1 MVSRNGEDSGCG
13 CVEVATNVVDA
24 PDGMVAVRDT
34 KTGNLLE
41 FDRHEWQGFIAHQT
55 AGPVPPGRG
64 PLGARPRDHPAVRL
78 RHLLAG

>member
-1 MVSRNGEDSGCG
+1 MSRSYEFVKGSLCNGEDSGCG

-41 FDRHEWQGFIAHQT
+41 FDRHEWEGFILS
-55 AGPVPPGRG
+55 VKNNEF
-64 PLGARPRDHPAVRL
+64 DI
-78 RHLLAG
+78 